1 MELAVNRGDCAEMCA
16 GVRMELM
23 EMRDEICSL
32 WSIRN
37 ASRKEK
43 TWFESTRGL
52 MMEEGENKIKSF
64 RR

>member
-16 GVRMELM
+16 GVHM

-52 MMEEGENKIKSF
+52 MMEEGEGKNKKV